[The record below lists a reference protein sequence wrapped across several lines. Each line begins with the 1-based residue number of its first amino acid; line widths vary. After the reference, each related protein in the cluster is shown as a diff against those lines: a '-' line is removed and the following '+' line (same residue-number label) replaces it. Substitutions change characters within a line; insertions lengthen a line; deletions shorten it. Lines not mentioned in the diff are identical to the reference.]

1 MQGVCRVLPSAERCE
16 TKPKSVNRFFRGLK
30 ALGMIAAIA
39 GILQATGCAY
49 MANVS
54 PAPKA
59 DQKSGYVDGSPRM
72 ISSKTNLAAVVFP
85 SSIRTR
91 KRVRF
96 TVAAV
101 NRGKE
106 PFDFSPADIQIKAF
120 YPLRGREIKCRV
132 FTYDELVAS
141 ANKARMW
148 QQIALGLSAGVN
160 MGNAA
165 NAGTSYTNGVMS
177 GSFSGS
183 TLSPVRSFDGTY
195 SGTYSETTYNPY
207 IAQKAQQEARDESE
221 RQFAASDAQYD
232 AVISELQTHLLKRN
246 TVEPGKMCAGQIDFA
261 MPKVDKDEPVK
272 LNISI
277 KAGEETHEMEFT
289 VLGTK

>member
-1 MQGVCRVLPSAERCE
+1 
-16 TKPKSVNRFFRGLK
+16 
-30 ALGMIAAIA
+30 
-39 GILQATGCAY
+39 
-49 MANVS
+49 
-54 PAPKA
+54 
-59 DQKSGYVDGSPRM
+59 
-72 ISSKTNLAAVVFP
+72 
-85 SSIRTR
+85 
-91 KRVRF
+91 
-96 TVAAV
+96 
-101 NRGKE
+101 
-106 PFDFSPADIQIKAF
+106 
-120 YPLRGREIKCRV
+120 
-132 FTYDELVAS
+132 
-141 ANKARMW
+141 MW

-165 NAGTSYTNGVMS
+165 NAGTSYTNGVVS

-183 TLSPVRSFDGTY
+183 TLSPAGSFGGTY

-261 MPKVDKDEPVK
+261 MPKVDKDETVT

-277 KAGEETHEMEFT
+277 KTGEDTHEMEFT